1 MSNYK
6 VVYNGLW
13 QINILN
19 VDINALD
26 RVGTDPKA
34 FEKLWYKNA
43 RNIGI
48 QPIEPSQ
55 GILSQ
60 MVSFANRPEPRPLTL
75 EDITDAV
82 QSVFGRDEPSERRIP
97 VQIGPRGH
105 EAFQRAMQDE
115 VRRQAD
121 ILERSPM
128 PPVVITTG
136 GRSSGRTHNQRV
148 QLEQA
153 RLERGEIDLL
163 TYLDNISRDE

>member
-26 RVGTDPKA
+26 RIGTDPKA
-34 FEKLWYKNA
+34 FEKLWYQNA

-48 QPIEPSQ
+48 QPIEPNQ
-55 GILSQ
+55 GIFSQ
-60 MVSFANRPEPRPLTL
+60 MVSFTNHPEPRTLTV

-82 QSVFGRDEPSERRIP
+82 QFMFGRDEPSER
-97 VQIGPRGH
+97 
-105 EAFQRAMQDE
+105 
-115 VRRQAD
+115 
-121 ILERSPM
+121 
-128 PPVVITTG
+128 
-136 GRSSGRTHNQRV
+136 RV

-163 TYLDNISRDE
+163 TYLDNISRDDI

>member
-19 VDINALD
+19 VDINALE

-43 RNIGI
+43 RNLGI
-48 QPIEPSQ
+48 QPIEPNQ
-55 GILSQ
+55 GIFSQ
-60 MVSFANRPEPRPLTL
+60 VVSFANPNR
-75 EDITDAV
+75 A
-82 QSVFGRDEPSERRIP
+82 SERRFTMHT
-97 VQIGPRGH
+97 GPRGH
-105 EAFQRAMQDE
+105 EEFQRAMQDE
-115 VRRQAD
+115 LRRQV
-121 ILERSPM
+121 ERSPM
-128 PPVVITTG
+128 PPVIISTG

-153 RLERGEIDLL
+153 RLQSGEIDLL
-163 TYLDNISRDE
+163 TYLDNISRDDI

>member
-34 FEKLWYKNA
+34 FEKLWYENA

-55 GILSQ
+55 GIFSQ
-60 MVSFANRPEPRPLTL
+60 MVSFANHPEPRTLTV

-82 QSVFGRDEPSERRIP
+82 QFMFGRDEPSERRVH
-97 VQIGPRGH
+97 VQTEPRGY
-105 EAFQRAMQDE
+105 EAFQRALQE
-115 VRRQAD
+115 EAARQ
-121 ILERSPM
+121 LERSPM

-163 TYLDNISRDE
+163 TYLDNISRDDI

>member
-19 VDINALD
+19 VDINELD
-26 RVGTDPKA
+26 RVGTDLKA
-34 FEKLWYKNA
+34 F
-43 RNIGI
+43 
-48 QPIEPSQ
+48 Q
-55 GILSQ
+55 
-60 MVSFANRPEPRPLTL
+60 F
-75 EDITDAV
+75 
-82 QSVFGRDEPSERRIP
+82 VFGIDESSERRVH
-97 VQIGPRGH
+97 VQTGPRGH
-105 EAFQRAMQDE
+105 EAFQRALQE
-115 VRRQAD
+115 EAARQ
-121 ILERSPM
+121 LERSPM

-163 TYLDNISRDE
+163 TYLDNISRDDI

>member
-34 FEKLWYKNA
+34 F
-43 RNIGI
+43 
-48 QPIEPSQ
+48 
-55 GILSQ
+55 
-60 MVSFANRPEPRPLTL
+60 
-75 EDITDAV
+75 
-82 QSVFGRDEPSERRIP
+82 
-97 VQIGPRGH
+97 
-105 EAFQRAMQDE
+105 QRALQE
-115 VRRQAD
+115 EAARQ
-121 ILERSPM
+121 IERSPM
-128 PPVVITTG
+128 PPVVIKTG

-163 TYLDNISRDE
+163 TYLDNISRDDI